1 VAATI
6 KSIAEKL
13 KAEALVDHNINREVG
28 CIIASDLVSDM
39 LVCCDTGAFLITGLA
54 NIQVVRAAEMIDLI
68 GVVFVR
74 NKAPAGEVI
83 EYAEGMGLPLLST
96 DYTMYEA
103 CGLVYDMGLR
113 PGEFSTQDD

>member
-1 VAATI
+1 LNATI
-6 KSIAEKL
+6 KDVAAKL
-13 KAEALVDHNINREVG
+13 NAEALVDHNIDREVG
-28 CIIASDLVSDM
+28 CVIASDLVSDM

-74 NKAPAGEVI
+74 NKAPAGEVV
-83 EYAEGMGLPLLST
+83 EYAEEMGLPLLST

-113 PGEFSTQDD
+113 PGDFSKQDG

>member
-1 VAATI
+1 MGTTI
-6 KSIAEKL
+6 KDIAAKL
-13 KAEALVDHNINREVG
+13 EAEALVGHNINREVG
-28 CIIASDLVSDM
+28 CVIASDLVSDM

-74 NKAPAGEVI
+74 NKEPAAEVV
-83 EYAEGMGLPLLST
+83 EYAKKMELPLLST

-103 CGLVYDMGLR
+103 CALVYDMGLR
-113 PGEFSTQDD
+113 PGDFSTRED